1 MNNTPQLC
9 VSVDIGCR
17 QHSVAIGLPN
27 GDLLDEFDILHRPEG
42 FKQFFDRIDHHCR
55 QHGKEVAVAME
66 GYNGYA
72 RPLDSLVK
80 MRGYQLY
87 NINNLKLARF
97 KEIFPAAAKTDRI
110 DACKGLEL
118 FQLRDHLP
126 LAKDVLQEVMPTPQ
140 ENDMLKRLSRRRRAL
155 VNEKSRLQGRL
166 QTDLHAVCPG
176 LLDITRNADS
186 LWFLRF
192 IASVDELTKL
202 SRLRLSTLNKIPG
215 IGRKYAAII
224 KAWQPSA
231 SFSHE
236 VEWVG
241 EMIIVDAQRILA
253 LKAEIKALTLRCEIL
268 IGESQAAQLID
279 SIPGFAVICASE
291 LAGEIGTIDRFASER
306 SLALYLGMANLDN
319 SSGKFRGS
327 KAPKHVNKRA
337 KGAMMTAVDRHR
349 KCVPE
354 SQRYYE
360 KKRTE
365 GKLHNQAIRAL
376 GRQLCRIIF
385 RMLKQNRTYE
395 IRQDNEKNA

>member
-9 VSVDIGCR
+9 VSVGIGCR

-27 GDLLDEFDILHRPEG
+27 GDVLDEFDILHRPEG
-42 FKQFFDRIDHHCR
+42 FKQFFERIDHHCR
-55 QHGKEVAVAME
+55 QHGKVVAVAME

-80 MRGYQLY
+80 VRGYQLY

-97 KEIFPAAAKTDRI
+97 KEIFPAAAKNDRI

-140 ENDMLKRLSRRRRAL
+140 ENDMLKRLSRRRRSL

-176 LLDITRNADS
+176 LLDITKNADS

-202 SRLRLSTLNKIPG
+202 SRLRLSTLNKIPSV
-215 IGRKYAAII
+215 GRKYAAII
-224 KAWQPSA
+224 KAWQPNA

-241 EMIIVDAQRILA
+241 EMIIADAQRILA
-253 LKAEIKALTLRCEIL
+253 LKDDIKALELRCKTL
-268 IGESQAAQLID
+268 INDSRIAQLID
-279 SIPGFAVICASE
+279 SVPGFAVICASE

-360 KKRTE
+360 KKRIE
-365 GKLHNQAIRAL
+365 GKSHNQAIRSL

-385 RMLKQNRTYE
+385 RMLKKNRLYE

>member
-42 FKQFFDRIDHHCR
+42 FKQFFERIDHHCR

-97 KEIFPAAAKTDRI
+97 KEIFPAAAKNDRI

-176 LLDITRNADS
+176 LLDITRNADN
-186 LWFLRF
+186 LWFLRS

-202 SRLRLSTLNKIPG
+202 SRLHLSTLNNIPSVG
-215 IGRKYAAII
+215 HKYAAII
-224 KAWQPSA
+224 KAWQPNA
-231 SFSHE
+231 LFSHE

-241 EMIIVDAQRILA
+241 EMIIADAQRILA
-253 LKAEIKALTLRCEIL
+253 LKNDIKALELRCKTLMNDSRI
-268 IGESQAAQLID
+268 AQLID
-279 SIPGFAVICASE
+279 SVPGFSVICASE

-337 KGAMMTAVDRHR
+337 KGAMMTAVDRYH